1 MLGLSNAPVPD
12 ELLGL
17 DRALTIDHPLSTV
30 RRACRDSIMP
40 SENIGDRK
48 QAQEALR
55 KSEERRRAVMEC
67 SSMGV
72 EVPDRKGRFL
82 ATNGGC
88 EKKLGICEAEPEGH
102 TYLVE
107 IRDV

>member
-30 RRACRDSIMP
+30 SRACRDSIMP
-40 SENIGDRK
+40 SENTGDRK

-55 KSEERRRAVMEC
+55 KSQEHWRAVIEN
-67 SSMGV
+67 SAVGV
-72 EVPDRKGRFL
+72 TLTDHKAQYV
-82 ATNGGC
+82 ATTPVSQKLLGC
-88 EKKLGICEAEPEGH
+88 REAATQALPFH
-102 TYLVE
+102 
-107 IRDV
+107 DQA